1 MGGGRR
7 IQPRGARFRLTGA
20 YSGHGA
26 PNSAKGAGIG
36 ASRPVAA
43 MVNGVGSGRWVNRKM
58 GFWTPPT
65 DKNLIIQKAGANL
78 SNGGAIWVP
87 SP

>member
-43 MVNGVGSGRWVNRKM
+43 MINGVGSGLGPGPRAHAVAR
-58 GFWTPPT
+58 GRYSRFT
-65 DKNLIIQKAGANL
+65 
-78 SNGGAIWVP
+78 VP
-87 SP
+87 LGTMAVPMESTMMMARR